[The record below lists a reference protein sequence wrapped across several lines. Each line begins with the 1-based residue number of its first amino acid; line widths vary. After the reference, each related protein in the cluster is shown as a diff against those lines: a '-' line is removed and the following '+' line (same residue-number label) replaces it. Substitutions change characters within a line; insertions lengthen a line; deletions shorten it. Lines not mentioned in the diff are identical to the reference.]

1 MKNRYTTLPVLKE
14 QPKGK
19 PARWDELLLS
29 ADLRFKEDKKTGDYV
44 VIQAW
49 GRLDAGIYF
58 LGEARG
64 RWGFT
69 DSVREFLKMS
79 AGTPIGGFKP
89 WLKLVENKANG
100 PALENVLKAKVT
112 GIVLEEPEG
121 SKRARVEAI
130 TPLWEAGN
138 VFLPDRS
145 IYPEIDAIIEEW
157 VSFGPG
163 CAFDDRTDAMSQA
176 LKRLGSSITVDT
188 TLENF
193 VRW

>member
-1 MKNRYTTLPVLKE
+1 
-14 QPKGK
+14 
-19 PARWDELLLS
+19 
-29 ADLRFKEDKKTGDYV
+29 
-44 VIQAW
+44 
-49 GRLDAGIYF
+49 
-58 LGEARG
+58 
-64 RWGFT
+64 
-69 DSVREFLKMS
+69 
-79 AGTPIGGFKP
+79 
-89 WLKLVENKANG
+89 
-100 PALENVLKAKVT
+100 VLKAKVT